1 MKRVR
6 LIAGLLLGLTGI
18 GTVGFH
24 LTTGRGWLESVYL
37 SVITLTTVGSR
48 DGGQTPAAMVFTMAY
63 LVGGLSIFTY
73 SAFQLGQFV
82 VNVEFRRMLERRRM
96 EKEIRKLNKHFI
108 VCGMGRMGTTICE
121 FLAQRRKPFVVI
133 DTQSEAVE
141 EAYRERGWHAIVG
154 DSTDDAVLKDAGIER
169 ATGLATVLPTD
180 ADNVYVILTAR
191 MLSSNLQIVARASEP
206 KAIEKME
213 RAGATRVISPFSS
226 GAVKMARFMLSPS
239 VEDFLEITDSGGS
252 ELELADIQ
260 IDADSPYIGKSLM
273 ETDLRNSGVMII
285 GIRRANGE
293 RLLPPA
299 GTAVI
304 QAGDSLFAF
313 GSSEAVNNR
322 TGLTSSES

>member
-1 MKRVR
+1 MKRV
-6 LIAGLLLGLTGI
+6 LVIAGLLTALVCT

-24 LTTGRGWLESVYL
+24 LTTGRGWLESAYL
-37 SVITLTTVGSR
+37 AVVTLTTVGSR
-48 DGGQTPAAMVFTMAY
+48 DSGQTSAAMVFTMCY
-63 LVGGLSIFTY
+63 LIGGLSIFTY

-82 VNVEFRRMLERRRM
+82 VNVEIRRMLERRRM
-96 EKEIRKLNKHFI
+96 EKEIRKLEKHYI

-121 FLAQRRKPFVVI
+121 FLSQRGKSFVVI
-133 DTQSEAVE
+133 DTDSEHVE
-141 EAYRERGWHAIVG
+141 QVCREQGWYVIEG
-154 DSTDDAVLKDAGIER
+154 DATDDAALKSAGIER

-180 ADNVYVILTAR
+180 ADNVYVVLTAR
-191 MLSSNLQIVARASEP
+191 MLSADLQIVARASEP

-260 IDADSPYIGKSLM
+260 IDADSPYVGKSLM
-273 ETDLRNSGVMII
+273 ETDLRDSGVMII
-285 GIRRANGE
+285 GIRRASGE

-299 GTAVI
+299 GSAI
-304 QAGDSLFAF
+304 IEAGDSLFAF
-313 GSSEAVNNR
+313 GSSEAVNAM
-322 TGLTSSES
+322 TGLTSSG